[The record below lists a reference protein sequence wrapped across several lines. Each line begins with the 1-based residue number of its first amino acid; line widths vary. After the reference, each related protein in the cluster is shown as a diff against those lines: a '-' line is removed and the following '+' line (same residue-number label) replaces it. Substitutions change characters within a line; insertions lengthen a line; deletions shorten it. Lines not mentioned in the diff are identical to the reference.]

1 MKKIIVVLVVLGM
14 FVFQG
19 CTGPEGPKGYTVEA
33 EVFEVT
39 TSFSSANN
47 FSKLIP
53 LNPPILSS
61 DMILV
66 YRLFD
71 VANGED
77 VWRLMP
83 QTVYLTEGE
92 LDYNYDFTKKDINLF
107 LDANFDLNVLSADWT
122 KDQVFRVVIVPGYFA
137 NSGNRMDFSDY
148 KTVVK
153 EFHIQESDIKKKKI

>member
-1 MKKIIVVLVVLGM
+1 M

-19 CTGPEGPKGYTVEA
+19 CTGPEGPQGYTVEA

-47 FSKLIP
+47 FSKIIT

-92 LDYNYDFTKKDINLF
+92 LDYNYNFTKNDINLF

-148 KTVVK
+148 NTVVK
-153 EFHIQESDIKKKKI
+153 EFHIQDSDIKKKKI